1 MKSIYTRCLI
11 YQAARVQGEPK
22 FFFIPVE
29 EKKSDLMEITRR
41 GDSYSGLKSCTHAT
55 LLLSWENCYSI
66 INASSERCGKAWFY
80 DLHVHDLISFS
91 DGCHFIMLFVN
102 ISQFFHEEKR
112 VGILSN
118 ISPICARQLHIKH
131 DFSSSVGIKNFFIQL
146 KCIETLAGVHFKLIS
161 WLVSGTIVKAL
172 EILINQM
179 TELSI

>member
-41 GDSYSGLKSCTHAT
+41 RDSYRSCTHAT
-55 LLLSWENCYSI
+55 YSCNSSPQLRELLQYYKC
-66 INASSERCGKAWFY
+66 ERCGKAWFY

-102 ISQFFHEEKR
+102 ILQFFHTEKR

-161 WLVSGTIVKAL
+161 
-172 EILINQM
+172 
-179 TELSI
+179 

>member
-29 EKKSDLMEITRR
+29 EKKSDLMEISRR
-41 GDSYSGLKSCTHAT
+41 RDLYSGLKSCTHAT

-80 DLHVHDLISFS
+80 DVHDQILFS
-91 DGCHFIMLFVN
+91 NGCHFIMLFVN
-102 ISQFFHEEKR
+102 ILQFFHKEKG

-118 ISPICARQLHIKH
+118 ISPICERHLYIKH
-131 DFSSSVGIKNFFIQL
+131 DFSSSAGIKNIYLFSWSALRHLQVFIL
-146 KCIETLAGVHFKLIS
+146 
-161 WLVSGTIVKAL
+161 
-172 EILINQM
+172 N
-179 TELSI
+179 LSAD

>member
-22 FFFIPVE
+22 FSFIPVE

-41 GDSYSGLKSCTHAT
+41 GDLYSGLKSCTHAT

-80 DLHVHDLISFS
+80 DVHDQILFS
-91 DGCHFIMLFVN
+91 NGCHFIMLFVN
-102 ISQFFHEEKR
+102 ILQKKG

-118 ISPICARQLHIKH
+118 ISPICARHLYIKH
-131 DFSSSVGIKNFFIQL
+131 DFSSSAGIKNIYLFSWSALRHLQVFIL
-146 KCIETLAGVHFKLIS
+146 NSSAD
-161 WLVSGTIVKAL
+161 
-172 EILINQM
+172 
-179 TELSI
+179 